1 MIDLLTTALKHDV
14 KFLVMT
20 EKGIFAA
27 VPKNPEENSAESV
40 AAQLV
45 EEKGITE
52 FAVLEIKGV
61 YTEQKSVRNLMEEA
75 Q

>member
-1 MIDLLTTALKHDV
+1 MKNSMEALLKHNV
-14 KFLVMT
+14 KFLAMT

-27 VPKNPEENSAESV
+27 VPKTDEENSAEGV
-40 AAQLV
+40 AAELV
-45 EEKGITE
+45 AKGITE
-52 FAVLEIKGV
+52 FVVLEIKGV